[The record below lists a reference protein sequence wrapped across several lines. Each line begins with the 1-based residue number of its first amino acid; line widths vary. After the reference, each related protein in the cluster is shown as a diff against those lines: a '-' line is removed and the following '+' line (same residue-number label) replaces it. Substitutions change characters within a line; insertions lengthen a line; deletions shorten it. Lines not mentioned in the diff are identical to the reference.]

1 MTIVNELYSIEVKF
15 NFIKQQ
21 HTVKGFPN
29 LDSRPKL
36 ESESATPISE
46 MARFASFI
54 PVIDPTHAMQSNKYE
69 ITKRM
74 IVSFHIGY
82 FLLNK
87 SLKIDFH
94 RKQICKA
101 CVFRFVF
108 SVAIGVASI
117 VRFHYDRYNQ
127 V

>member
-1 MTIVNELYSIEVKF
+1 MPFQIMTMVNELYSIEVKF

-36 ESESATPISE
+36 KSESATPISE

-74 IVSFHIGY
+74 IVSFHIGVVVYYVCDY
-82 FLLNK
+82 FMLETPLCALHALP
-87 SLKIDFH
+87 S
-94 RKQICKA
+94 
-101 CVFRFVF
+101 
-108 SVAIGVASI
+108 
-117 VRFHYDRYNQ
+117 
-127 V
+127 